1 MLKGRCQWQEI
12 AGPYVHRKERVGNA
26 QGREK
31 KILWHLGYCR
41 GVWEMKG
48 MLELWEEKYGI

>member
-1 MLKGRCQWQEI
+1 MFKGSCQWQEI

-31 KILWHLGYCR
+31 NFHLGYCKE
-41 GVWEMKG
+41 VSEMKG
-48 MLELWEEKYGI
+48 ILELWDEKYGI